1 MIYMLGMSH
10 LEPVLDVISANGLPE
25 QLWKI
30 TGAEEPSFIDWDIKP
45 EILPDRVKA
54 TSIYIR
60 QTSPH
65 WGMVPAVEM
74 GPSIV
79 GMVPGFRKL
88 LESIDGADAKTT
100 LFVFMYGEEHVHMSR
115 RQYDLPHDF
124 YLPWRPDLPVLP
136 HRQIVPLDVIEK
148 EVAQYL
154 AKAKANFMAIRACWP
169 GLRVVNV
176 VCPPPPG
183 VDVEAEAVPE
193 DDASSAYDNYPAR
206 LKYYLLYA
214 KALNEAVLP
223 LGVESMMPAPDT
235 LDANGFLLA
244 QYAHDGVHGNA
255 RYGSRVLAQ
264 MNEVLQAGAR

>member
-10 LEPVLDVISANGLPE
+10 LEPVLDAISANGLPE

-45 EILPDRVKA
+45 NILPDRVKA

-60 QTSPH
+60 QIGLH

-88 LESIDGADAKTT
+88 LESIDGDDGKTT
-100 LFVFMYGEEHVHMSR
+100 LFAFMYGEEHVHMSR
-115 RQYDLPHDF
+115 RGYDVRHDF
-124 YLPWRPDLPVLP
+124 YLPWRPDLPVSP
-136 HRQIVPLDVIEK
+136 HRQVVPLDVIEK

-154 AKAKANFMAIRACWP
+154 VKAKANFMAISACCP
-169 GLRVVNV
+169 GVRVVNV
-176 VCPPPPG
+176 VCPPPPR
-183 VDVEAEAVPE
+183 VDIEVEGVPE
-193 DDASSAYDNYPAR
+193 DHASAQCDSYRAR

-223 LGVESMMPAPDT
+223 LGIESMMPAPDT
-235 LDANGFLLA
+235 LDADGFLLM

-255 RYGSRVLAQ
+255 LYGSRVLAQ
-264 MNEVLQAGAR
+264 MNEVLQAGAP